1 LHPASLHRGVVGI
14 AAAAP
19 FANQATAH
27 PAAPSQ
33 AAAAPSTNSTAAPAC
48 LPRSAAPS
56 SPCARPSRAP
66 YASQTSA
73 LVSLLRQDAAVARY
87 IMATQGS
94 SPGGWVTRWVPV
106 THTGGGSG
114 GFLDPRRVVGRVT
127 GVSTLAGGGCVLLL
141 PTGFL
146 TYCHLY
152 HRHCP
157 SANIRR
163 ARASSQGQ
171 ATMYFTKP
179 TIQIKN

>member
-19 FANQATAH
+19 FANQA
-27 PAAPSQ
+27 
-33 AAAAPSTNSTAAPAC
+33 AAAPSTNSTAAQAC
-48 LPRSAAPS
+48 LPRSAAPA

-73 LVSLLRQDAAVARY
+73 LVSLLRQDATAARY

-114 GFLDPRRVVGRVT
+114 GFLDGAGDGCFNLSGWWVCSSSPHRV
-127 GVSTLAGGGCVLLL
+127 SHLL
-141 PTGFL
+141 PSLPPTLSVSQYKAGKGIIPGTGHHVL
-146 TYCHLY
+146 HQ
-152 HRHCP
+152 
-157 SANIRR
+157 ANNTDQELDIGFY
-163 ARASSQGQ
+163 SLQ
-171 ATMYFTKP
+171 AEP
-179 TIQIKN
+179 V